1 MAFDPREALR
11 EAGILNSPLAAEVE
25 EAFATLTR
33 EEVALLI
40 SLKDKLPTALPGVL
54 AHAGAGGEWSRP
66 EVEAHTYV
74 APVEGKCLCGA
85 WSGSGSGAE

>member
-11 EAGILNSPLAAEVE
+11 EAGVLNSPLAAEVE
-25 EAFATLTR
+25 AAFATLTQ
-33 EEVALLI
+33 EEVNLLI

-66 EVEAHTYV
+66 EVEAHTV
-74 APVEGKCLCGA
+74 PVESKCLCGA
-85 WSGSGSGAE
+85 WSGSGSGAAD